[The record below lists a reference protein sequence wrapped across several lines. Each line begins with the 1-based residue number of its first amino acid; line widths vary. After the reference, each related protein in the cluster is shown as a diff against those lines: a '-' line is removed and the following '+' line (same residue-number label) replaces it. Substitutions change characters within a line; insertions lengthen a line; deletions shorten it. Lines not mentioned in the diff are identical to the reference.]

1 MGRYP
6 SGRVWKPV
14 STILDIDEYQAL
26 VRYTRAR
33 NITVSEFLRY
43 LILNALRR
51 DESTTHAPVTTHTP
65 ETTTASTVSSTPVTP
80 VRSSDFE
87 PTVFALYEG
96 EDKRPR
102 VMFKDEFE
110 AYARSLSYEELQR
123 LIAINH
129 GPTKDFLKKVR
140 DEKRA
145 AMINGEGGV

>member
-1 MGRYP
+1 MGRHP

-26 VRYTRAR
+26 LRYTGAR

-51 DESTTHAPVTTHTP
+51 DESTTPAPLTVATP
-65 ETTTASTVSSTPVTP
+65 EPTTESTPTPTP
-80 VRSSDFE
+80 VAPPKPTMFE

-96 EDKRPR
+96 EGKRPR
-102 VMFKDEFE
+102 VMFKDELE
-110 AYARSLSYEELQR
+110 DCVRSLSYEELQR

-129 GPTKDFLKKVR
+129 GPTKEFLKKVR
-140 DEKRA
+140 DEKKA
-145 AMINGEGGV
+145 AMGNTEGGI